1 MIVDF
6 RRIARLGEKNFI
18 VIAFMTAFVVLCT
31 GCVLMPQSQE
41 SIQLSDNMT
50 MEVTSGAF
58 RDGEM
63 IPVKHTGDGDDA
75 SPPLAWS
82 GAPANVGGYALIC
95 DDPDAPMGTF
105 THWVIYGIPGDA
117 TGLSEGVPQVKVLDN
132 GAMQGKNGFGK
143 IGYGGP
149 APPAGSPHRYR
160 FHVYALDAKPDL
172 PAGIS
177 KGDLL
182 KAIKGHV
189 IAEGELTGIYKR

>member
-1 MIVDF
+1 MQGKNIV
-6 RRIARLGEKNFI
+6 

-41 SIQLSDNMT
+41 SIQLSDQMT
-50 MEVTSGAF
+50 LKVTSGAF

-63 IPVKHTGDGDDA
+63 IPVKYTGDGDDA

-82 GAPANVGGYALIC
+82 GAPANVSEFALIC

-105 THWVIYGIPGDA
+105 THWVIYGIPGNVS
-117 TGLSEGVPQVKVLDN
+117 GLSEGVPQVEVLDN
-132 GAMQGKNGFGK
+132 GATQGKNGFGK

-160 FHVYALDAKPDL
+160 FHVYALDSKLDL
-172 PAGIS
+172 PSGIS

-189 IAEGELTGIYKR
+189 IAEGELAGKYRR